1 MTEHFR
7 NRVLFFA
14 ATLCGLWLLFELG
27 SHLFVETLWFQELDY
42 LSVFQKRFLSQLGL
56 FFIGIILSSAFLLGN
71 IFLARRLIT
80 RNYVKKT
87 ERFWGKV
94 PLRLPWLLSFSLV
107 MGLIVGLIL
116 VNYLDAAYGVW
127 QTDFNLAKISSPLPA
142 SFELQS
148 AIAMV
153 IRLSGQTWQLGFVG
167 GIALLILVQPEFVL
181 IAISGCMSLACGI
194 VMAANWSAFFGYLYQ
209 TNFDQAEPLFG
220 NNISFYVFTLPI
232 QELLHFCF
240 FGLCWYALIAVI
252 LLYLLA
258 NNNLSEGKFTGFT
271 QAQSRHLYAL
281 GCVVMLM
288 TTLHHWLA
296 RYALL
301 YSPGGLIYGAGY
313 TDVKVQI
320 PVETIL
326 TFFSLGVALWFLFK
340 AVFISPPSFKKQRQF
355 EHKNKKLIYPYISL
369 RESLNKGRQSGLK
382 PGETQTK
389 KYPYYLFLILG
400 TYLATVSIG
409 SFLLP
414 VAVDVFRVQP
424 NELALERDYI
434 ERSIALTRSAFALD
448 KVEVKTFNPVN
459 QLTFEKLT
467 QNLLTIDNIR
477 LWDTRPLLQTNRQLQ
492 QIRLYYRFLDA
503 DIDRY
508 TLQGEQSSSVITDLI
523 ENKVQDNNNLASKQ
537 QLIVAPRE
545 LDYSEVPQEAQT
557 WVNKHLVYTHGYGF
571 TISPVNQVDEGGLP
585 FYYVKDIGTV
595 EDQGALRTSS
605 PAIRES
611 IPTANPR
618 IYYGELTDNYVMTST
633 KVQELDFPS
642 GEGNVYNTYDGTG
655 GIRIGNYGRRLMFA
669 RYLKDWQMLFT
680 RNFTPQTKLLF
691 RRNIKERIRTIAPFL
706 RYDHDPYLV
715 VADTQPEPSSPQSE
729 NTDSVPGQSYL
740 YWIIDGYTT
749 SDRYPYSE
757 PGEDPFNY
765 IRNSVKV
772 VIDAYNGEVS
782 FFIADGDDPI
792 IQTWSKIFPELFQP
806 LSAMPNSLRTHIRY
820 PADLFRVQSERLLTY
835 HMTDSQVFYNR
846 EDKWEIPQEIYG
858 DKSQPVNPYFLIMRL
873 PTEVEEEFILFL
885 PFTPTSRNNL
895 IAWLA
900 GRSDGEQYGKVLL
913 YRFPKQKLVYGIDQV
928 EALINQDPVISQEI
942 SLWNNQGA
950 TVVQGNLL
958 VIPIEESLIYVEPLY
973 LEAEQNSLPTLIRV
987 IVVYDNRIIMASD
1000 LAEALKAIF
1009 QPKQDVDESAIIR
1022 SVD

>member
-14 ATLCGLWLLFELG
+14 AAFCGLWLLFELG
-27 SHLFVETLWFQELDY
+27 SHLFIETLWFQELGY

-80 RNYVKKT
+80 GNSAKKI
-87 ERFWGKV
+87 EGVWGKV
-94 PLRLPWLLSFSLV
+94 PLRLPLLLAFSLA

-116 VNYLDAAYGVW
+116 INHLEAAYDVW
-127 QTDFNLAKISSPLPA
+127 QTDFNLVKISSPLPA

-153 IRLSGQTWQLGFVG
+153 IRLSSQTWQLAFVA

-181 IAISGCMSLACGI
+181 IAISGCMSLACGVVI
-194 VMAANWSAFFGYLYQ
+194 AANWSTFFGYLYQ

-220 NNISFYVFTLPI
+220 KDISFYVFTLPI

-252 LLYLLA
+252 LLYILS

-271 QAQSRHLYAL
+271 QAQTRHLYAL

-340 AVFISPPSFKKQRQF
+340 AVLISPPAFKKQRQF
-355 EHKNKKLIYPYISL
+355 DHKNKKLIYPYISL
-369 RESLNKGRQSGLK
+369 RESLNKGRKSSLK

-400 TYLATVSIG
+400 TYLATVGIG

-414 VAVDVFRVQP
+414 VMVDVFRVQP

-434 ERSIALTRSAFALD
+434 ERSISLTRSAFALD

-459 QLTFEKLT
+459 QLTFDKLT

-477 LWDTRPLLQTNRQLQ
+477 LWDIRPLLQTNRQLQ

-523 ENKVQDNNNLASKQ
+523 ENKVQDENNLASKQ

-605 PAIRES
+605 QAIKDS

-655 GIRIGNYGRRLMFA
+655 GIKIGNYGRRLMFA

-691 RRNIKERIRTIAPFL
+691 RRNIKERIQTIAPFL

-715 VADTQPEPSSPQSE
+715 VADTQPESE
-729 NTDSVPGQSYL
+729 NTQSASGQSYL

-749 SDRYPYSE
+749 SDRYPYSD

-792 IQTWSKIFPELFQP
+792 IQTWSKIFPELFKP

-820 PADLFRVQSERLLTY
+820 PADLFSVQSERLLTY

-858 DKSQPVNPYFLIMRL
+858 DKSQPVKPYFLIMRL

-913 YRFPKQKLVYGIDQV
+913 YKFPKQKLVYGIDQV

-950 TVVQGNLL
+950 RVVQGNLL

-987 IVVYDNRIIMASD
+987 IVVYNNRIIMAPN
-1000 LAEALKAIF
+1000 LTKALKAIF
-1009 QPKQDVDESAIIR
+1009 QPEQGVDESAIIR